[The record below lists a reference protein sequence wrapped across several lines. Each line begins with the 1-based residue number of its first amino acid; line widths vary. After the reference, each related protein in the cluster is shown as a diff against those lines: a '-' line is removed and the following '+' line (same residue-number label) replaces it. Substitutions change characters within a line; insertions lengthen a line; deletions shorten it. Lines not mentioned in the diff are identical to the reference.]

1 MVEDMWVEGRVQME
15 TYQLM
20 RLMGEPNQYSLVV
33 SVDWSGWC
41 CVCVPR
47 RLLRC

>member
-20 RLMGEPNQYSLVV
+20 RVMGERTS
-33 SVDWSGWC
+33 SVLWSA
-41 CVCVPR
+41 
-47 RLLRC
+47 